1 MRGVNLYSPE
11 PGDPSVRPWHRVPS
25 SASPLVALWDL
36 PLPTDMSPATEPLV
50 ARAVYVRALMERSR
64 GDIRQWSWVW
74 EQEIERVQF
83 VSSATMEDNYARK
96 AEEIGPEFQVV
107 FHGTEERSNVASI
120 LRRGFDRAHVKRV
133 RRGLH

>member
-1 MRGVNLYSPE
+1 MG
-11 PGDPSVRPWHRVPS
+11 
-25 SASPLVALWDL
+25 WDSEVSKL
-36 PLPTDMSPATEPLV
+36 SPAVMVLFAKPV
-50 ARAVYVRALMERSR
+50 PRAVYVRALMERSR

-120 LRRGFDRAHVKRV
+120 LR
-133 RRGLH
+133 

>member
-1 MRGVNLYSPE
+1 
-11 PGDPSVRPWHRVPS
+11 
-25 SASPLVALWDL
+25 
-36 PLPTDMSPATEPLV
+36 
-50 ARAVYVRALMERSR
+50 MERSR

-107 FHGTEERSNVASI
+107 FHGTEERSNVASKVWAYLKEKKLQDPKNKMFFVPDALMRPI
-120 LRRGFDRAHVKRV
+120 FGSQRQKCF
-133 RRGLH
+133 GLAKQIKFHLPAPAAANSK